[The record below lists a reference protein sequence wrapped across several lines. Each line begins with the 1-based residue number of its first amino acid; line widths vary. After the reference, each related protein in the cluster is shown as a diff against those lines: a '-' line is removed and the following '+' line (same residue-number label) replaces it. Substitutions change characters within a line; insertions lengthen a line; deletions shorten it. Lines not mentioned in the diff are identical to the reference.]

1 MTEQFGNNN
10 RGYQSVG
17 DRFDQQETGY
27 SGSQGYSNN
36 NAGYGDQRPYGARTL
51 LLPLHTQYARI

>member
-17 DRFDQQETGY
+17 DRYDQQNTAYG
-27 SGSQGYSNN
+27 GQGYNG
-36 NAGYGDQRPYGARTL
+36 GYGDQRPYNARTH
-51 LLPLHTQYARI
+51 PPPSCTQQTQY